1 MTYDLNDIE
10 EKEKKNIFMN
20 SCGKIQ
26 KQLNALKQDEIIT
39 LKKYSNI

>member
-20 SCGKIQ
+20 NCGKIQ
-26 KQLNALKQDEIIT
+26 KQLNALKHDEIIT